1 GQMNLE
7 DTVLKLAEPTYFF
20 LALSTGSGSSF
31 SSGYELK
38 KDLDYTIN
46 RGVNFA
52 EIPKARFGPWLSLS
66 NVPPEA
72 RITFAP
78 SAQPTKTGAATSG
91 DISVIRTGDATPL
104 SPTST
109 PTSSTKPTSTA
120 TDDGDAAS
128 STVLPP
134 AKYIPGDPNYDR
146 SVNPIGTQ
154 LTGSHIGLYLVSA
167 ILGIGI
173 LAHALGTIRR
183 FQYKRQYHLSAL
195 QRANLDSWRGCA
207 PKLDSAGLDTNM
219 KKNTGFIK
227 KCKASMGQDS
237 AAQLLR
243 EVNLLKLDK
252 YVSEIVPATAE
263 GLLRCKTSGDF
274 LAAIDVV
281 TALHARFPIQFT
293 ASLIRVLLKSLSPP
307 VVATLAAMSP
317 EQREREE
324 QARLSRQK
332 TLLRVVGEMYLSG
345 LLWGI
350 DSLPAGVDGLDRAA
364 AFTLSHTAQSS
375 STGSSSSQ
383 GKFSAKVKDMVQ
395 QPGHCTM
402 LGVLQNLFLS
412 DKEHHLSIIL
422 ATSYARIFRVE
433 FALTEAEQLED
444 SACALDAIPPK
455 EGAEEQVVG
464 MES

>member
-1 GQMNLE
+1 MVLLSRWARSAAILVTGICCFARGAAGDGSGTISTRQIQANPVGVTFDYKLAWVDVQSSTFGVSMQVNAQPTYINGTKWSLLIRYDPSAKANIIQVTDGWGLGIYDYSSWAFLPSKDPFNIMYFTVHSSGQMNLE

-183 FQYKRQYHLSAL
+183 FQYKRQYHLSV
-195 QRANLDSWRGCA
+195 RHS
-207 PKLDSAGLDTNM
+207 KAG
-219 KKNTGFIK
+219 
-227 KCKASMGQDS
+227 S
-237 AAQLLR
+237 LL
-243 EVNLLKLDK
+243 V
-252 YVSEIVPATAE
+252 
-263 GLLRCKTSGDF
+263 
-274 LAAIDVV
+274 
-281 TALHARFPIQFT
+281 
-293 ASLIRVLLKSLSPP
+293 
-307 VVATLAAMSP
+307 
-317 EQREREE
+317 
-324 QARLSRQK
+324 
-332 TLLRVVGEMYLSG
+332 
-345 LLWGI
+345 
-350 DSLPAGVDGLDRAA
+350 
-364 AFTLSHTAQSS
+364 
-375 STGSSSSQ
+375 
-383 GKFSAKVKDMVQ
+383 
-395 QPGHCTM
+395 
-402 LGVLQNLFLS
+402 
-412 DKEHHLSIIL
+412 
-422 ATSYARIFRVE
+422 
-433 FALTEAEQLED
+433 
-444 SACALDAIPPK
+444 
-455 EGAEEQVVG
+455 
-464 MES
+464 